1 MPPESAG
8 FISQINPVVMA
19 VLPWLLLALGGSF
32 IYKSVLATF
41 WGRTRYWHGFLPI
54 SLVSP
59 LFLHLPSSPRSPV
72 KTTHQWWV
80 HILLGPLFLFL
91 GLGCLASG
99 ADLLGWEGTKSV
111 NKILTLGQDHVVDR
125 NGKTRAV
132 KPLIVFDRD
141 RGYSF
146 PGFHRLRKHFVKVFN
161 QPVFKEEH
169 PLPGQTAPVE
179 TEEESRDDS
188 E

>member
-1 MPPESAG
+1 MLPESAS
-8 FISQINPVVMA
+8 FMSSISPWLMM
-19 VLPWLLLALGGSF
+19 VLPWFLLALGGSF
-32 IYKSVLATF
+32 FYKAFLALF

-59 LFLHLPSSPRSPV
+59 IFLHLPSSERSPV

-99 ADLLGWEGTKSV
+99 ADLLGMPGTPTV
-111 NKILTLGQDHVVDR
+111 NSILTLGQENVVGKD
-125 NGKTRAV
+125 GKTRRV
-132 KPLIVFDRD
+132 RPLIVFDKD

-146 PGFHRLRKHFVKVFN
+146 PLFKRLRKRFVQVFN
-161 QPVFKEEH
+161 QPVVKEDNPH
-169 PLPGQTAPVE
+169 PDQQLQTGE
-179 TEEESRDDS
+179 KSEDDS

>member
-8 FISQINPVVMA
+8 FMSQMSPLVAM

-32 IYKSVLATF
+32 LYKAVLAIF

-59 LFLHLPSSPRSPV
+59 LFIHLPSSPRSPV

-80 HILLGPLFLFL
+80 HIVLGPLFLFL

-99 ADLLGWEGTKSV
+99 ADLLGWEGTKCV
-111 NKILTLGQDHVVDR
+111 NSLLTLGQDHVKDKD
-125 NGKTRAV
+125 GKVRAV
-132 KPLIVFDRD
+132 RPLIVFDRE

-146 PGFHRLRKHFVKVFN
+146 PMVKRLRKHFVKVFN
-161 QPVFKEEH
+161 QPVFKEDK
-169 PLPGQTAPVE
+169 PQQGQVTPTE
-179 TEEESRDDS
+179 TEEESDDS